1 MNDVHYTRMIVHLL
15 LHVTIHIVW
24 QSTPFQTHFVQLTKP
39 SQVFVGPT
47 GIQALP
53 SPCMQLIPP

>member
-1 MNDVHYTRMIVHLL
+1 MK
-15 LHVTIHIVW
+15 
-24 QSTPFQTHFVQLTKP
+24 THFVQLTTP

-53 SPCMQLIPP
+53 SPVNSTIIIIMKLEDECGSRSK